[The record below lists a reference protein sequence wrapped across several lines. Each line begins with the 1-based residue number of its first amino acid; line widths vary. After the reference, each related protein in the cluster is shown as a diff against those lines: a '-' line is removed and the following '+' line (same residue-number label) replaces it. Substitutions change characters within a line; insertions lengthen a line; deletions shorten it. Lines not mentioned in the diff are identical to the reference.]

1 MNTVCRGDQIDLLE
15 VDAEQQ
21 RMITVSG
28 SVLKVWNLKGH
39 RKLKEIRSAL
49 CRRQTIA
56 ES

>member
-1 MNTVCRGDQIDLLE
+1 MSTVCRGDQIDLLE
-15 VDAEQQ
+15 VDADQL

-39 RKLKEIRSAL
+39 RMLKQIRSAL
-49 CRRQTIA
+49 CHRKAIT